1 MLYGSLELL
10 HEMLDMK
17 AKVETSLDDE
27 LRPEY
32 DFTVLKNSV
41 RGKYHKAYRAG
52 HSIRIHQADGSTIVQ
67 HYKFVNGTIVLVSEM
82 REYPDQQKT

>member
-1 MLYGSLELL
+1 MIVIFMGSIKGS
-10 HEMLDMK
+10 HR
-17 AKVETSLDDE
+17 KVEVETPPDDE

-32 DFTVLKNSV
+32 DFTVLKNGV

-67 HYKFVNGTIVLVSEM
+67 HYKFVTGADVLVSEV
-82 REYPDQQKT
+82 RENFPEEEK